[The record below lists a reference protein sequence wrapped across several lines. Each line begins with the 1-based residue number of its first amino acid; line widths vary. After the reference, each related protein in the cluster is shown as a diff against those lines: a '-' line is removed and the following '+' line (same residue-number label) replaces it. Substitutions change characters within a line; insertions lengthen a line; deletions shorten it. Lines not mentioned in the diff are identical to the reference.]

1 MTYHIALNM
10 DDQYLEHASA
20 MLASVFHNNPDLHF
34 AVHVITAGLGTT
46 TIKGL
51 NDLVAGQ
58 YHQELQVH
66 ELSGQSAKLFPGY
79 VNSHIS
85 QAANYR
91 LFVADILPRTID
103 KVLYLDCDLIVRGD
117 LKTLFDIPLDGN
129 AIGAVED
136 MWSGKDDNYER
147 LDYPREYGY
156 FNSGVMM
163 ISLSHWREHNL
174 SGRFVDF
181 HKSHPN
187 LVFVDQDILNGVLH
201 DKWQHLPLA
210 WNVQDGFLRRKCRV
224 RQEMMPEVMNACQDP
239 MIIHFTGSRKPW
251 NYDCL
256 SPFRDEY
263 FTYVDMTA
271 FRGTRPTKPLRW
283 SCKLA
288 IDRLLFALRLKKK
301 RYRESLGGKY

>member
-20 MLASVFHNNPDLHF
+20 MLVSVFHNNPSLHF
-34 AVHVITAGLGTT
+34 AIHVITAGLSTAST
-46 TIKGL
+46 KGL
-51 NDLVAGQ
+51 NDLVARQ
-58 YHQELQVH
+58 YHNELQVH
-66 ELSGQSAKLFPGY
+66 KLSGQSAGLFPGY

-91 LFVADILPRTID
+91 LFVADILPSEID

-117 LKTLFDIPLDGN
+117 LKTLFDTPLDGN

-136 MWSGKDDNYER
+136 MWSGKDDNYKR
-147 LDYPREYGY
+147 LGYSREYGY

-163 ISLSHWREHNL
+163 ISLSYWREHSL
-174 SGRFVDF
+174 SDRFVDF
-181 HKSHPN
+181 HKSHPD
-187 LVFVDQDILNGVLH
+187 LLFVDQDILNGVLH
-201 DKWQHLPLA
+201 DKWLHLPLA
-210 WNVQDGFLRRKCRV
+210 CNVQDGFLRRKCRV
-224 RQEMMPEVMNACQDP
+224 RQEMMPEVMKACENP
-239 MIIHFTGSRKPW
+239 LIIHFTGSRKPW
-251 NYDCL
+251 NHNCL

-271 FRGTRPTKPLRW
+271 FRGTRPTTPLRW

-288 IDRLLFALRLKKK
+288 IDRLLFALHLKRK

>member
-10 DDQYLEHASA
+10 DDQYLEHALA
-20 MLASVFHNNPDLHF
+20 MLVSVFHNNPDLHF
-34 AVHVITAGLGTT
+34 AIHVITAGLSPT
-46 TIKGL
+46 TIEGL
-51 NDLVAGQ
+51 DDLIEGQ
-58 YHQELQVH
+58 YHNELQVH
-66 ELSGQSAKLFPGY
+66 ELSGQTAGLFPGY

-91 LFVADILPRTID
+91 LFVANILPETID
-103 KVLYLDCDLIVRGD
+103 KVLYLDCDLIVEGD
-117 LKTLFDIPLDGN
+117 LKTLLDFPLDDN

-136 MWSGKDDNYER
+136 MWSGKDDNYKR
-147 LDYPREYGY
+147 LGYPRQYGY

-174 SGRFVDF
+174 SERFVDF
-181 HKSHPN
+181 YNAHPN
-187 LVFVDQDILNGVLH
+187 LLFVDQDILNGVLH
-201 DKWQHLPLA
+201 GKWQHLPLA
-210 WNVQDGFLRRKCRV
+210 WNIQDGFLRRKCRV
-224 RQEMMPEVMNACQDP
+224 RKEMMPEVVDACKHP

-263 FTYVDMTA
+263 FKYVDMTA
-271 FRGTRPTKPLRW
+271 FRGTRPKAPLRW

-288 IDRLLFALRLKKK
+288 LDRLLFVLHLKKK